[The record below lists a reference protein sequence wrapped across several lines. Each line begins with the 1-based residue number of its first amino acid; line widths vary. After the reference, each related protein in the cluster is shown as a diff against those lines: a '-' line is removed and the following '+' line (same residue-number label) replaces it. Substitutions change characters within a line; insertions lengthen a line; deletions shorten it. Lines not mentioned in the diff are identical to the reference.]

1 MTDHKTQ
8 LTSGSVLD
16 LTLDFSLE
24 LIDEAAMLEFGN
36 RIAEAIGRGL
46 KNTLKNDCPGKT
58 PEPALLI
65 ALQGDLGAG
74 KTTLSRGVLTGLGH
88 SGAVKSPTYT
98 LVEPY
103 DLVMGQVCHFDF
115 YRLQDP
121 EELEYMGFRDYLVE
135 SRLCLI
141 EWPER
146 GAGFL
151 PEVDILVEIVQLN
164 EGRKVTLSG
173 KSQQARVIISQLDRE
188 TYGVSGAD

>member
-1 MTDHKTQ
+1 MTEKKNQ
-8 LTSGSVLD
+8 AALEF
-16 LTLDFSLE
+16 TLA
-24 LIDEAAMLEFGN
+24 LIDEAAMLQFGN
-36 RIAEAIGRGL
+36 RIAVALSLGL
-46 KNTLKNDCPGKT
+46 KNTLENDCPVKA
-58 PEPALLI
+58 PEQALLI

-74 KTTLSRGVLTGLGH
+74 KTTLSRGVLLGLGH
-88 SGAVKSPTYT
+88 TGAVKSPTYT

-103 DLVMGQVCHFDF
+103 ELLIGQICHFDF

-151 PEVDILVEIVQLN
+151 PEADILIEIVQLDK
-164 EGRKVTLSG
+164 GRKVTIRGQSE
-173 KSQQARVIISQLDRE
+173 QAKIIISQLDRE
-188 TYGVSGAD
+188 TNGVTSAD

>member
-1 MTDHKTQ
+1 MTERQTQ
-8 LTSGSVLD
+8 SLT
-16 LTLDFSLE
+16 LE
-24 LIDEAAMLEFGN
+24 LINETAMLTFGN
-36 RIAEAIGRGL
+36 RIAVAISRGFEYALDNNPML
-46 KNTLKNDCPGKT
+46 KVA
-58 PEPALLI
+58 EPALLI

-74 KTTLSRGVLTGLGH
+74 KTTLSRGLLIGLGH
-88 SGAVKSPTYT
+88 VGAVKSPTYT

-103 DLVMGQVCHFDF
+103 DLAMGQVCHFDF

-146 GAGFL
+146 GVGFL
-151 PEVDILVEIVQLN
+151 PEADILIEIAQLD

-173 KSQQARVIISQLDRE
+173 QSEQAKKIISQLDRE
-188 TYGVSGAD
+188 KNGVNSAD

>member
-1 MTDHKTQ
+1 VTERKTQ
-8 LTSGSVLD
+8 SIT
-16 LTLDFSLE
+16 LE
-24 LIDEAAMLEFGN
+24 LIDEAAMLRFGN
-36 RIAEAIGRGL
+36 RIAAAINWAL
-46 KNTLKNDCPGKT
+46 KNPFENDHSEKII
-58 PEPALLI
+58 EPALLI

-88 SGAVKSPTYT
+88 VGAVKSPTYT

-103 DLVMGQVCHFDF
+103 ELALGQVCHFDF

-135 SRLCLI
+135 SQLCLV

-151 PEVDILVEIVQLN
+151 PKADMLIEIVQLHK
-164 EGRKVTLSG
+164 GRKLTLSAQ
-173 KSQQARVIISQLDRE
+173 SEQANIIISQLDRE
-188 TYGVSGAD
+188 ADEVTSAD

>member
-1 MTDHKTQ
+1 VTERQ
-8 LTSGSVLD
+8 AQSLT
-16 LTLDFSLE
+16 LE
-24 LIDEAAMLEFGN
+24 LIGETAMLQFGN
-36 RIAEAIGRGL
+36 RIAVAISRGFEYAL
-46 KNTLKNDCPGKT
+46 DNNPLVKVA
-58 PEPALLI
+58 EPALLI

-74 KTTLSRGVLTGLGH
+74 KTTLSRGLLIGLGH
-88 SGAVKSPTYT
+88 VGAVKSPTYT

-103 DLVMGQVCHFDF
+103 DLAMGQVCHFDF

-146 GAGFL
+146 GVGFL
-151 PEVDILVEIVQLN
+151 PEADILIEIVQLD

-173 KSQQARVIISQLDRE
+173 QSEQAKKIISQLDRE
-188 TYGVSGAD
+188 KNGVNSAD

>member
-1 MTDHKTQ
+1 VTERQTQ
-8 LTSGSVLD
+8 SLT
-16 LTLDFSLE
+16 LE
-24 LIDEAAMLEFGN
+24 LINETAMLKFGN
-36 RIAEAIGRGL
+36 RIAVAISRGFEYALDNNSLL
-46 KNTLKNDCPGKT
+46 KVA
-58 PEPALLI
+58 EPALLI

-74 KTTLSRGVLTGLGH
+74 KTTLSRGLLIGLGH
-88 SGAVKSPTYT
+88 VGAVKSPTYT

-103 DLVMGQVCHFDF
+103 DLAMGQVCHFDF

-151 PEVDILVEIVQLN
+151 PEADILIEIVQLD
-164 EGRKVTLSG
+164 EGRKVILSG
-173 KSQQARVIISQLDRE
+173 QSEQAKKIISQLDRE
-188 TYGVSGAD
+188 KNGVNSAD

>member
-1 MTDHKTQ
+1 MTERQTQ
-8 LTSGSVLD
+8 SLT
-16 LTLDFSLE
+16 LE
-24 LIDEAAMLEFGN
+24 LINETAMLQFGN
-36 RIAEAIGRGL
+36 RIAVAISRGFEYALDNNSLL
-46 KNTLKNDCPGKT
+46 KVA
-58 PEPALLI
+58 EPALLI

-74 KTTLSRGVLTGLGH
+74 KTTLSRGLLIGLGH
-88 SGAVKSPTYT
+88 VGAVKSPTYT

-103 DLVMGQVCHFDF
+103 DLAMGQVCHFDF

-146 GAGFL
+146 GVGFL
-151 PEVDILVEIVQLN
+151 PEADILIEIAQLD

-173 KSQQARVIISQLDRE
+173 QSEQAKKIISQLDRE
-188 TYGVSGAD
+188 KNGVNSAD

>member
-1 MTDHKTQ
+1 VTERQTQ
-8 LTSGSVLD
+8 SLT
-16 LTLDFSLE
+16 LE
-24 LIDEAAMLEFGN
+24 LINETAMLQFGN
-36 RIAEAIGRGL
+36 RIAVAISRGFEYAL
-46 KNTLKNDCPGKT
+46 DNNPLVKVA
-58 PEPALLI
+58 EPALLI

-74 KTTLSRGVLTGLGH
+74 KTTLSRGLLIGLGH
-88 SGAVKSPTYT
+88 VGAVKSPTYT

-103 DLVMGQVCHFDF
+103 DLAMGQVCHFDS

-146 GAGFL
+146 GVGFL
-151 PEVDILVEIVQLN
+151 PEADILIEIVQLD

-173 KSQQARVIISQLDRE
+173 QSEQAKKIISQLDRE
-188 TYGVSGAD
+188 KNGVNSAD

>member
-1 MTDHKTQ
+1 MTERQ
-8 LTSGSVLD
+8 AQSLT
-16 LTLDFSLE
+16 LE
-24 LIDEAAMLEFGN
+24 LISETAMLQFGN
-36 RIAEAIGRGL
+36 RIAVAISRGFECALDNNPML
-46 KNTLKNDCPGKT
+46 KVA
-58 PEPALLI
+58 EPALLI

-74 KTTLSRGVLTGLGH
+74 KTTLSRGLLIGLGH
-88 SGAVKSPTYT
+88 VGAVKSPTYT

-103 DLVMGQVCHFDF
+103 DLAMGQVCHFDF

-146 GAGFL
+146 GVGFL
-151 PEVDILVEIVQLN
+151 PEADILIEIVQLD

-173 KSQQARVIISQLDRE
+173 QSEQAKKIISQLDRE
-188 TYGVSGAD
+188 KNGVNSAD